1 MAAAL
6 QHISSSVVVPPP
18 SHLHTHFR
26 RGRRRFVPSASAA
39 SRESAPAEQRN
50 YAIGRRELIGGLHAA
65 AAISLSPLGSRALA
79 ADDPL
84 TEWERVYLPI
94 DPGVVLL
101 DIAFVP
107 DDPSHG

>member
-18 SHLHTHFR
+18 SRLNFHFA
-26 RGRRRFVPSASAA
+26 RGRRSFVPSASAA
-39 SRESAPAEQRN
+39 ARESPTTEHRS
-50 YAIGRRELIGGLHAA
+50 YAIGRRQVIGGLHAA
-65 AAISLSPLGSRALA
+65 AAISLSPFGSAALA
-79 ADDPL
+79 GDDQL
-84 TEWERVYLPI
+84 SEWERVYLPT

-101 DIAFVP
+101 DIALVP